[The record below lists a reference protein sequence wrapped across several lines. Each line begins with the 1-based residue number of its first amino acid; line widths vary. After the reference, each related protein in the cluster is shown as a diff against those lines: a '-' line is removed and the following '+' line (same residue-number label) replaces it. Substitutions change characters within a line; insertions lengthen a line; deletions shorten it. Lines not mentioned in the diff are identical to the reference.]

1 MVEHCEKQLL
11 IRNKLGLHARAAS
24 KLVMLANRFQATV
37 TIEHNGRQT
46 DAASVM
52 GLLLLETCQG
62 QSIRVITHGKDA
74 EAAMAAVE
82 KLIEA
87 RFDEAE

>member
-1 MVEHCEKQLL
+1 LAEHCEKQLL

>member
-1 MVEHCEKQLL
+1 MAEHCEKQLL

>member
-1 MVEHCEKQLL
+1 MAEHCEKQLL

-52 GLLLLETCQG
+52 GLVLLETCQG